1 MGELINKLMHAI
13 RVNAEVVK
21 QDLGWTIR
29 SLRRSAGFTITAVI
43 VAAMG
48 IGATTAAFTL
58 LDHVLL
64 RPLPFTHPEQLT
76 MVYQTQLSKG
86 YSRIV
91 TSPANFR
98 DWQSMGQSFE
108 SMGGYTSIS
117 VNLSG
122 KGEPQ
127 RLNGAAITHEVLDVL
142 EVRPAIGRGFNADDD
157 REGAPDVVVLSN
169 SLASAMYG
177 SAAAALNATIRLD
190 NQPHTIIGVMP
201 AGFAFPSREMQLW
214 TPLRFPAS
222 VFTDPEDRAN
232 LYVSV
237 VARLRQGVSVD
248 QARAEMTLVGQRLE
262 RTYSRE
268 NDGVGVTVVGMHDV
282 LSPQS
287 RMLVVAVFG
296 AAFCVILIACANLA
310 NLLFAR
316 FMVRKREIAVRIA
329 LGAVRERILR
339 QLLTENLVLAIIG
352 GALGLLLGAIA
363 TPSLARLVPDALP
376 ISGVPQMNLRV
387 FAFAAGLTVVT
398 CLAFGM
404 APALRASRKID
415 LDTLRGRSATAG
427 RSDRIR
433 TMLVLAEVICTIILL
448 VGSALLVK
456 ALWRIQSVD
465 PGFRADNVLTL
476 RTTLP
481 LPKYNDVDSR
491 TRFYSQVLTR
501 TRALPGVS
509 SAAYISFLPM
519 VFRGG
524 IFPVTVPGTAIDE
537 SAPVQS
543 TIRFVTPD
551 FFTTLGIPLHR
562 GRDVNDRDTFKAP
575 FVAVISES
583 LAQRLWPG
591 QDPVGHQLNVAFF
604 DRTVVGVVSD
614 ISTRGL
620 ERTSE
625 PQVYLSSQQVQDGF
639 LPFFS
644 PKDLV
649 IRTSGNPES
658 LTPALREIIHEADPE
673 QSISDVRML
682 EDIVLFQ
689 TDSRRSQIRV
699 LGAFTIIAFLLAA
712 VGIYGLLSFAV
723 STRTQE
729 VGVRLALGATP
740 ANILNMFLRRGL
752 MLGVWGLVIGVPLAY
767 LAARGIGV
775 LLFNV
780 EPDDLMIYAGTSL
793 LVLLMI
799 LVGSFIPAVR
809 ASRVSPTISIR
820 NE

>member
-1 MGELINKLMHAI
+1 MSNLINKLTDAI
-13 RVNAEVVK
+13 RFHAEVVR
-21 QDLGWTIR
+21 QDLGWTMR
-29 SLRRSAGFTITAVI
+29 SLRRSAGFTITAII

-64 RPLPFTHPEQLT
+64 RPLPFTHPEQLA
-76 MVYQTQLSKG
+76 MVYQTQMSKG

-98 DWQSMGQSFE
+98 DWQSMGKSFE
-108 SMGGYTSIS
+108 SMGGYSSIS

-127 RLNGAAITHEVLDVL
+127 RLNGAAITSDVLNVL
-142 EVRPAIGRGFNADDD
+142 EVKPAIGRGFNADDD
-157 REGAPDVVVLSN
+157 REGAPDVVLLSD

-177 SAAAALNATIRLD
+177 SAAAALNSTIRLD

-248 QARAEMTLVGQRLE
+248 QARAEMNLVGQQLE
-262 RTYSRE
+262 RAYAKE
-268 NDGVGVTVVGMHDV
+268 NAGVGVTVVGMHDV

-287 RMLVVAVFG
+287 QMLVVAVFG

-339 QLLTENLVLAIIG
+339 QLLTENLVLAIAG

-387 FAFAAGLTVVT
+387 FAFTVALTIVT
-398 CLAFGM
+398 CVAFGM
-404 APALRASRKID
+404 APALRASRQVD
-415 LDTLRGRSATAG
+415 LDTLRGRSAVAG

-433 TMLVLAEVICTIILL
+433 TMLVLAEVVCTIILL

-456 ALWRIQSVD
+456 ALWRVQSVD

-481 LPKYNDVDSR
+481 LPKYNDEASR
-491 TRFYSQVLTR
+491 TRFYSQVLTK
-501 TRALPGVS
+501 TRALPGVT
-509 SAAYISFLPM
+509 SASYISFLPM

-537 SAPVQS
+537 TASVQA
-543 TIRFVTPD
+543 TIRFVTTD
-551 FFTTLGIPLHR
+551 FFTTLGIPLR
-562 GRDVNDRDTFKAP
+562 GGRDINDRDTFKAP

-583 LAQRLWPG
+583 LAHRLWPG
-591 QDPVGHQLNVAFF
+591 QDPLGHKLNVAFF

-625 PQVYLSSQQVQDGF
+625 PQIYLSSQQVQDGF
-639 LPFFS
+639 LPAFA

-649 IRTSGNPES
+649 VRASGNPVNLAPS
-658 LTPALREIIHEADPE
+658 LRNIIHEVDPE
-673 QSISDVRML
+673 QSISDVRL
-682 EDIVLFQ
+682 LQDIVLLE
-689 TDSRRSQIRV
+689 TDSRRSQLRV
-699 LGAFTIIAFLLAA
+699 LGAFTIIAFLLAG

-723 STRTQE
+723 STRIQE

-740 ANILNMFLRRGL
+740 RNILNMFLRRGL
-752 MLGVWGLVIGVPLAY
+752 ILGVLGLAIGLPLAY
-767 LAARGIGV
+767 LAARAIAV

-780 EPDDLMIYAGTSL
+780 EPDDLLIYAGTSL

-799 LVGSFIPAVR
+799 LVGSFVPALR
-809 ASRVSPTISIR
+809 AARVSPTISIR
-820 NE
+820 E

>member
-13 RVNAEVVK
+13 RFNAEVVK

-64 RPLPFTHPEQLT
+64 RPLPFTHSEQLT
-76 MVYQTQLSKG
+76 MLYQTQLSKG

-98 DWQSMGQSFE
+98 DWQSMGKSFE

-177 SAAAALNATIRLD
+177 NAAAALNATIRLD

-237 VARLRQGVSVD
+237 VGRLRQGVSVD
-248 QARAEMTLVGQRLE
+248 QARAEMTLVGQQLE
-262 RTYSRE
+262 RTYSKE
-268 NDGVGVTVVGMHDV
+268 DAGVGVTVVGMHDV

-339 QLLTENLVLAIIG
+339 QLLTENLVLGIIG

-433 TMLVLAEVICTIILL
+433 TMLVLAEVICTIVLL

-591 QDPVGHQLNVAFF
+591 QDPLGRQLNVAFF

-639 LPFFS
+639 LPFFA

-649 IRTSGNPES
+649 VRTSGNPES
-658 LTPALREIIHEADPE
+658 LTPALRQIVHEADPE
-673 QSISDVRML
+673 QSVSDVRML
-682 EDIVLFQ
+682 EDIVLLQ

-740 ANILNMFLRRGL
+740 TNILNMFLRRGL

-799 LVGSFIPAVR
+799 LIGSFIPAVR

>member
-1 MGELINKLMHAI
+1 MSKLVNKLADAI
-13 RVNAEVVK
+13 RSHTEVVR

-29 SLRRSAGFTITAVI
+29 SLRRSAGFTITAII

-64 RPLPFTHPEQLT
+64 RPLPFPHAEQLT
-76 MVYQTQLSKG
+76 MLYQTQLSRG
-86 YSRIV
+86 YSRII

-98 DWQSMGQSFE
+98 DWQSLGKSFE
-108 SMGGYTSIS
+108 SMGGYSGIS

-127 RLNGAAITHEVLDVL
+127 RLNGTAITSDVLKVL
-142 EVRPAIGRGFNADDD
+142 EVRPAFGRGFNADDD
-157 REGAPDVVVLSN
+157 RDGAPDVVLLSDN
-169 SLASAMYG
+169 LASAMYG
-177 SAAAALNATIRLD
+177 SAAAALDGTIRLD

-201 AGFAFPSREMQLW
+201 AGFAFPAREVQLW
-214 TPLRFPAS
+214 TPLRFPDS
-222 VFTDPEDRAN
+222 VFSNPEDRSN

-248 QARAEMTLVGQRLE
+248 QAGAEMGLVGQQLE
-262 RTYSRE
+262 RAYAKE
-268 NDGVGVTVVGMHDV
+268 NAGIGIAVVGMHDV
-282 LSPQS
+282 ISPQS

-310 NLLFAR
+310 NLLFVR
-316 FMVRKREIAVRIA
+316 SMMRKREIAIRIA

-339 QLLTENLVLAIIG
+339 QLLTENLVLAIAG
-352 GALGLLLGAIA
+352 GVLGLLLGMIA

-387 FAFAAGLTVVT
+387 FAFTAALTIVT
-398 CLAFGM
+398 CVAFGV
-404 APALRASRKID
+404 APALRASRQID
-415 LDTLRGRSATAG
+415 LNTLRGRSAVAD

-433 TMLVLAEVICTIILL
+433 TVLVLAEVVCTIVLL

-476 RTTLP
+476 RTALP
-481 LPKYNDVDSR
+481 LPKYTDEASR
-491 TRFYSQVLTR
+491 TQFYSQVLTR
-501 TRALPGVS
+501 ARALPGVT

-524 IFPVTVPGTAIDE
+524 IFPVSVPGAATDE
-537 SAPVQS
+537 ASSVQA

-551 FFTTLGIPLHR
+551 FFATLGIPLRH
-562 GRDVNDRDTFKAP
+562 GRDLSDRDTFKAP
-575 FVAVISES
+575 FVVVVSES
-583 LAQRLWPG
+583 LAQHLWPG
-591 QDPVGHQLNVAFF
+591 QDPIGHQLNVAFF

-625 PQVYLSSQQVQDGF
+625 PQIYLSSQQVPNGG
-639 LPFFS
+639 LPAFA

-649 IRTSGNPES
+649 VRASSNPAS
-658 LTPALREIIHEADPE
+658 LAPALRRIIHEVDPE
-673 QSISDVRML
+673 QSISDVRLL
-682 EDIVLFQ
+682 EDIILSQ
-689 TDSRRSQIRV
+689 TESRRSQLRV

-740 ANILNMFLRRGL
+740 GNILSMFLRRGL
-752 MLGVWGLVIGVPLAY
+752 TLGVGGLLIGVPLAY
-767 LAARGIGV
+767 LATRSIGA

-780 EPDDLMIYAGTSL
+780 EPNDLAIYAGASL
-793 LVLLMI
+793 LVLVMT

-809 ASRVSPTISIR
+809 AARVNPAISIR